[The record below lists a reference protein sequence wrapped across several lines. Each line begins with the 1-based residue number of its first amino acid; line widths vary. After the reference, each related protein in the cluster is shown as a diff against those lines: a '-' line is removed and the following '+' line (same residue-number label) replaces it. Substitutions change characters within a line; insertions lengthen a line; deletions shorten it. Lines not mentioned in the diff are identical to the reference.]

1 MRSKIRDRNILFLS
15 RSNDCLSFI
24 AEAIAKKLLP
34 PKTQVF
40 SAALKGGKVDPKAVE
55 VLREVGINVTTQEAK
70 SLDVVPTRD
79 IDLIVM
85 VGKPAEPQP
94 TVSPRARCEMWDI
107 SDPCGEP
114 RGDLEAFRHA
124 RDEINNK
131 IGGLFLDYWRN
142 VA

>member
-1 MRSKIRDRNILFLS
+1 MLTAVWLWFFDPLVHVERWTLGRSAFMRSKIRDRNILFLS

-70 SLDVVPTRD
+70 SLDVV
-79 IDLIVM
+79 
-85 VGKPAEPQP
+85 
-94 TVSPRARCEMWDI
+94 
-107 SDPCGEP
+107 
-114 RGDLEAFRHA
+114 
-124 RDEINNK
+124 
-131 IGGLFLDYWRN
+131 
-142 VA
+142 